1 MKTTRCISRITALS
15 VLAVSGIA
23 VADVGMSDGSDF
35 FRDFKSTK
43 SRAEVRA
50 ELDAARGQSSLNS
63 DRISADSYD
72 SASGVRG
79 MPGSRYTGKTRQ
91 EVRDE
96 LIQYRKTHDSS
107 SPSDLYFGG

>member
-23 VADVGMSDGSDF
+23 LADVGMRDGEDS

-43 SRAEVRA
+43 SRAEVISELESSRA
-50 ELDAARGQSSLNS
+50 QSGLNS
-63 DRISADSYD
+63 DRISVDSRD
-72 SASGVRG
+72 SGVRG
-79 MPGSRYTGKTRQ
+79 VSGARYSGKTRE

-96 LIQYRKTHDSS
+96 LIQHRKTYEPNSRKDI
-107 SPSDLYFGG
+107 YFGG

>member
-23 VADVGMSDGSDF
+23 VADVGMRDGEDF

-50 ELDAARGQSSLNS
+50 EMEPARAPSTMTSSG
-63 DRISADSYD
+63 D
-72 SASGVRG
+72 SGVKG
-79 MPGSRYTGKTRQ
+79 VSGSRYSGKTRE

-96 LIQYRKTHDSS
+96 LIQHRKTHDPY
-107 SPSDLYFGG
+107 SPKDIYFGG